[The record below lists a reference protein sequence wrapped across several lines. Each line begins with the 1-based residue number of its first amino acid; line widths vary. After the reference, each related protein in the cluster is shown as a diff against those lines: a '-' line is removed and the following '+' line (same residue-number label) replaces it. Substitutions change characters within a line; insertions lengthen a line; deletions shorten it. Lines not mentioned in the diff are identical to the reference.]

1 MSYAISQDYKVN
13 IKELLSALSIP
24 YYLKTLGFNAF
35 EWQNAVAQ
43 SSAKRKLLLCSR
55 QAGKSTIVSAIPC
68 HSAKYYPGSLSVVI
82 APSEKQA
89 NEDMIKIK
97 RFIAHDPTYP
107 DLKRNGAD
115 LIELENSSRIIV
127 VAATDQAARGYS
139 RPRVVLLDEAS
150 RIDDTV
156 YKSGVVP
163 MLNNSP
169 DSELIMLS
177 TPYGRVGFFYN
188 TWISKNRYE
197 KFFVKTPYEPD
208 LAGYMPQL
216 VPCEETEEE
225 FKQRMLKLN
234 VKAWYSPNHK
244 DLEYQQSILE
254 EVGERQ
260 YRQEFCCEF
269 IEQDGQIFRDADI
282 DRVFRENLITP
293 ENKDNELTSAP
304 EALIPK
310 KIAGG
315 KYF

>member
-1 MSYAISQDYKVN
+1 MTTTVDV
-13 IKELLSALSIP
+13 KELLSALSIP
-24 YYLKTLGFNAF
+24 HYLKSLGFDAF
-35 EWQNAVAQ
+35 DWQNAVAS

-68 HSAKYYPGSLSVVI
+68 HSAKYFPGSLSVVI

-89 NEDMIKIK
+89 TEDMIKIK
-97 RFIAHDPTYP
+97 GFIAHDETYP
-107 DLKRNGAD
+107 ELKRNGAD
-115 LIELENSSRIIV
+115 LIELNNGSRIIV

-169 DSELIMLS
+169 NSEIIMLS
-177 TPYGRVGFFYN
+177 TPFGRMGFFYN
-188 TWISKNRYE
+188 TWLSSNRYE
-197 KFFVKTPYEPD
+197 KYFVKSPFVPD
-208 LAGYMPQL
+208 EAASYLKLRYAD
-216 VPCEETEEE
+216 ETESE
-225 FKQRMLKLN
+225 FQERMKIIG
-234 VKAWYSPNHK
+234 VKAWYSPNHA
-244 DLEYQQSILE
+244 DLEYQQSILD
-254 EVGERQ
+254 EVGEKQ

-269 IEQDGQIFRDADI
+269 VEQDGQIFRDADI
-282 DRVFRENLITP
+282 DRLFRDELITP
-293 ENKDNELTSAP
+293 RQVEGDWTSAP
-304 EALIPK
+304 SALVPK